1 MTINRQDKVVKSV
14 VGYGFPCIHPLT
26 HPLKAADRI
35 RDLHLREGSGVWGR
49 GEPPPEA
56 GNHFICELR
65 HTQAL
70 IHILLML
77 FSSSFHTPV
86 VEGVSGEK
94 VRSSRVGGNRN
105 IIAWGNSFPLQLML
119 LFGSYFRQVGV
130 IGKARLSLHR
140 VTSSPQLI
148 HGKLRTNLIDIFF

>member
-14 VGYGFPCIHPLT
+14 VGYGFSFIYPLT

-105 IIAWGNSFPLQLML
+105 IIAWGNSSPHPTDASLSVL
-119 LFGSYFRQVGV
+119 LPTGGCHWQSQIV
-130 IGKARLSLHR
+130 A
-140 VTSSPQLI
+140 SSGHIITAINP
-148 HGKLRTNLIDIFF
+148 